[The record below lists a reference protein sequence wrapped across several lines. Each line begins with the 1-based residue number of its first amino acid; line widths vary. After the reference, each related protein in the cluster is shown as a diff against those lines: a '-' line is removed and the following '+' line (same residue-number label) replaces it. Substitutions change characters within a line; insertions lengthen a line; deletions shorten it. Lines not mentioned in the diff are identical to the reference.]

1 MVNVKIFDFIN
12 FVCPNENI
20 KLGGTEKT
28 GMDSLYHNL
37 YVKEIPADIKN
48 FEGACDTSGEYIFAF
63 IWFESPLQNH
73 DTYSCLLPKVVGFLR
88 VLWFPP
94 TGNVDRLG

>member
-1 MVNVKIFDFIN
+1 MVNVKIFDFIS

-48 FEGACDTSGEYIFAF
+48 FEGACDTSGENI
-63 IWFESPLQNH
+63 
-73 DTYSCLLPKVVGFLR
+73 LPYLV
-88 VLWFPP
+88 
-94 TGNVDRLG
+94 